1 MDKEE
6 LRCRELF
13 KDYSAAKLRRT
24 RARYK
29 DGTQEQA
36 TIEQML
42 HERDSSKKFWTGGIV
57 TWISLGVSIAGLI
70 ILVWMHHAK

>member
-13 KDYSAAKLRRT
+13 RNYSTAKLRKIQ
-24 RARYK
+24 ANYK

-36 TIEQML
+36 TVEQML
-42 HERDSSKKFWTGGIV
+42 HERDFWKKFWTSGIV
-57 TWISLGVSIAGLI
+57 AWISLGVSITAL
-70 ILVWMHHAK
+70 ILVWTRHVK